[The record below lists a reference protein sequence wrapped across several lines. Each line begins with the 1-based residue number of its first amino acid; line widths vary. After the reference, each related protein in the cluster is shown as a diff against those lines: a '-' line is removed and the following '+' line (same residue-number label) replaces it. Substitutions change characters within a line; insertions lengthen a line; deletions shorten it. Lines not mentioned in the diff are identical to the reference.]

1 MAHEVEHA
9 LENLLNRPTLV
20 LKRTT
25 SQKVYYQG
33 AVSKL
38 LLTEFGIHH
47 RLESCA
53 LYIESKPGKLSHLQA
68 SVEFWRVE
76 VEMHEEESYCEE
88 APSEL

>member
-20 LKRTT
+20 LKTT
-25 SQKVYYQG
+25 TLQKVYYQG
-33 AVSKL
+33 AVSKP
-38 LLTEFGIHH
+38 LLTELGIRH

-53 LYIESKPGKLSHLQA
+53 LESKPEKLSHLQA